1 MQGTNSSSTADT
13 LSYVSLINLS
23 SPKFVVSDKNVSG
36 MEKMC
41 QEQSPAGGGSL
52 CLKP

>member
-23 SPKFVVSDKNVSG
+23 SPKIVVSDKNVSG